1 MMITLLTTLMT
12 VAGLVYLPVFVCL
25 SVFQHNV
32 SKTNAAR
39 ITRLDIEILHDE
51 S

>member
-12 VAGLVYLPVFVCL
+12 VAGLPVFVCL

-32 SKTNAAR
+32 SKTDAAR